1 MNSLREPRVPMQLR
15 VEIHGTD
22 WEGQPYRENTFTA
35 NISRT
40 GTRLNHAAS
49 LRHVG
54 QKIELRRGKEKAP
67 YSVIWIGQPGS
78 QVAGNVGLRLLDPIK
93 NIWGVP
99 LPPPVLV
106 SSDEEWAELSKG
118 LPGMTPINE
127 AEEPPVAAQS
137 AAPVA
142 TLDFDPVA
150 SPEGSVTTPN
160 LNQGSVTEEPAEE
173 PVATQET
180 YQSRSIDEAFARLQ
194 ADKSV
199 APAPQA
205 PETPPPAI
213 EPAETVEAAAT
224 DEPPPLFAG
233 DEAAPA
239 ELPVP
244 SVQPDTVTYGPQ
256 FLPEPSPPAAKP
268 FYTRPVVYLGLGA
281 ALLILLIF
289 SWNRTRTVPTTPP
302 ADSPVSASTAEPV
315 APPPAPVQETPPA
328 PVQPQPTQTQ
338 RSQIEQV
345 PTPQTPPKTETTPSA
360 PAGNFAVQVGAY
372 ESAETA
378 QALANSL
385 GSRYDC
391 KGVVDPVQTAGG
403 KTLHRVRLLAGSQ
416 ADAKALAARVRRE
429 RAFDA
434 IVVRVE

>member
-22 WEGQPYRENTFTA
+22 WEGNAYHENTFTA

-40 GTRLNHAAS
+40 GTRLNRVAS

-54 QKIELRRGKEKAP
+54 ERIELRRGKEKAP
-67 YSVIWIGQPGS
+67 YNVIWIGQAGS
-78 QVAGNVGLRLLDPIK
+78 QVEGQVGMRLLDPVK

-106 SSDEEWAELSKG
+106 ASDEEWAELSAG
-118 LPGMTPINE
+118 LPGMTLINE
-127 AEEPPVAAQS
+127 AQEPPVAAQS
-137 AAPVA
+137 AAPA

-150 SPEGSVTTPN
+150 PSEGSVTTLN
-160 LNQGSVTEEPAEE
+160 LNQGTVTEEPVQE
-173 PVATQET
+173 PVATHET
-180 YQSRSIDEAFARLQ
+180 RESRSLEEAFARLQ
-194 ADKSV
+194 ADEPV
-199 APAPQA
+199 AP
-205 PETPPPAI
+205 EPPPSTI
-213 EPAETVEAAAT
+213 EPAETVEAAST
-224 DEPPPLFAG
+224 DEPPPILAG

-256 FLPEPSPPAAKP
+256 FLPEPLPPAARP

-281 ALLILLIF
+281 ALLILLVF
-289 SWNRTRTVPTTPP
+289 SWNRTRTVPATPP
-302 ADSPVSASTAEPV
+302 ADSPVSASTTEPVAQPPSPVQETQPAPTQSAQIEPV
-315 APPPAPVQETPPA
+315 APPQA
-328 PVQPQPTQTQ
+328 
-338 RSQIEQV
+338 
-345 PTPQTPPKTETTPSA
+345 PPKTETVA
-360 PAGNFAVQVGAY
+360 PPTTGNFAVQVGAY

-385 GSRYDC
+385 GSRYGT
-391 KGVVDPVQTAGG
+391 KGVVDSVQTGG
-403 KTLHRVRLLAGSQ
+403 KTLHRVRLLAASQ

-434 IVVRVE
+434 IVVKVE